1 MVVNRLGSKAHTGR
15 FRALSFTIRSLHFR
29 SRSCDQFPHR
39 TYNTVFRFSVLPV
52 SPSQLCCSLLFGI
65 SAKLNS
71 EAQVQ
76 DYTVTFLFEV

>member
-29 SRSCDQFPHR
+29 SRNCDQFPHR
-39 TYNTVFRFSVLPV
+39 TYNTVFRFSVL

-71 EAQVQ
+71 EAQVE
-76 DYTVTFLFEV
+76 DYTGVTFLFEV